1 MMIKRRDFC
10 KQTMETDPSKN
21 HDGLFV
27 YGGVVLC
34 IDSINGGKSDGRDL
48 HSGDRTAGRERG
60 GGIEPDGKGVGRMS
74 VKEILKDLGWCVLCA
89 LPIMAYA
96 MFFYFI

>member
-1 MMIKRRDFC
+1 M
-10 KQTMETDPSKN
+10 
-21 HDGLFV
+21 
-27 YGGVVLC
+27 VLC
-34 IDSINGGKSDGRDL
+34 TDSINGEKSARRDL
-48 HSGDRTAGRERG
+48 YSGDRTAGRNRNG
-60 GGIEPDGKGVGRMS
+60 GFEPDRKGVGRMS

>member
-1 MMIKRRDFC
+1 
-10 KQTMETDPSKN
+10 METNPRKN
-21 HDGLFV
+21 HVGLFL
-27 YGGVVLC
+27 YGGLVFC
-34 IDSINGGKSDGRDL
+34 TDSTNGRKSGGRDL
-48 HSGDRTAGRERG
+48 HSGDRTAGRERNG
-60 GGIEPDGKGVGRMS
+60 GFEPDGKGVGRMS

>member
-1 MMIKRRDFC
+1 M
-10 KQTMETDPSKN
+10 
-21 HDGLFV
+21 
-27 YGGVVLC
+27 VLC
-34 IDSINGGKSDGRDL
+34 TDSINGGKSDGRDL
-48 HSGDRTAGRERG
+48 HSGDCAAGRKCNG
-60 GGIEPDGKGVGRMS
+60 GFEPDGKGVGRMS

>member
-1 MMIKRRDFC
+1 M
-10 KQTMETDPSKN
+10 
-21 HDGLFV
+21 
-27 YGGVVLC
+27 VLC
-34 IDSINGGKSDGRDL
+34 ADSINGGKSAGRDL
-48 HSGDRTAGRERG
+48 HSGDCAAGRNRNG
-60 GGIEPDGKGVGRMS
+60 GFEPDGKGVGQMS